1 MLQMQIRPLTTLDE
15 CRQVAAL
22 ERTVWGYA
30 DAEDVVPPPVLIVSI
45 KRGGILLGAFD
56 DGGAMRG
63 FVYSMPAIKD
73 GRPTQWSHMLGVMP
87 EMRAAGLGARL
98 KLAQRQAAL
107 DMGLDLIEWTYDPL
121 QAGNAHLNFSKLGIV
136 VEEYEENIYGE
147 STSALH
153 RGTPTDRFVAEWKL
167 REPHVVR
174 RIVAAGVPTVRDS
187 SVWRHA
193 SRQPVAARGA
203 VAAARAGG
211 SRCRGT
217 SRAGRDSR
225 RLHGNARARR
235 PVGAATG
242 ACRRA
247 PLSRPISAAAI
258 GRWTSFSIAMPGAGS
273 ICWPALKER
282 EAEVSKAQHEGTKFS
297 KTTRRR
303 KPGTI
308 QRLRAFSASTYRAK
322 RGANRHQLNFFVSS
336 SRLRAF
342 VLNP

>member
-1 MLQMQIRPLTTLDE
+1 MLLMQIRPLTTLEE

-22 ERTVWGYA
+22 ERTVWGYT

-63 FVYSMPAIKD
+63 FVYSMPAIKN

-121 QAGNAHLNFSKLGIV
+121 QAANAHLNFSKLGIV

-174 RIVAAGVPTVRDS
+174 RIVAAGAPTVRDS
-187 SVWRHA
+187 SLASTPVINPSLPGEPWLRPGPVDLDVEERCVLVEIPVGFTEMLDRDAALACDWRM
-193 SRQPVAARGA
+193 STRVAFQAYFGRGYRAVDFFLNRDARRGQYLL
-203 VAAARAGG
+203 ARA
-211 SRCRGT
+211 
-217 SRAGRDSR
+217 
-225 RLHGNARARR
+225 
-235 PVGAATG
+235 
-242 ACRRA
+242 
-247 PLSRPISAAAI
+247 
-258 GRWTSFSIAMPGAGS
+258 
-273 ICWPALKER
+273 
-282 EAEVSKAQHEGTKFS
+282 
-297 KTTRRR
+297 
-303 KPGTI
+303 
-308 QRLRAFSASTYRAK
+308 
-322 RGANRHQLNFFVSS
+322 
-336 SRLRAF
+336 
-342 VLNP
+342 